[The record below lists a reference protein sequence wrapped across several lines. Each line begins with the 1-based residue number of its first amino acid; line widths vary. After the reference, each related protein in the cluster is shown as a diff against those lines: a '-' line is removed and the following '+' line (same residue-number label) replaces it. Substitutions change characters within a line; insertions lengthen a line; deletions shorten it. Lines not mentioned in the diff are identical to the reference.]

1 MSDTKSL
8 AVKMFLTDGWYHI
21 EDSEM
26 NAVVAALEL
35 YVDTTNADDIEE
47 ARELLRRLR
56 QTQADLKEMG
66 RI

>member
-8 AVKMFLTDGWYHI
+8 AVKMYVTNGWYAI

-26 NAVVAALEL
+26 NAVVAALTW
-35 YVDTTNADDIEE
+35 YVNNTSASDVGE
-47 ARELLRRLR
+47 AGDLLRRLR
-56 QTQADLKEMG
+56 QAQDDLKEQG